1 MDPLAEYSECRLCPR
16 DCRAVR
22 QAGRRGICGE
32 TAELRYANA
41 CAHFGEESCLSGTR
55 GSGTIFFSGCSCR
68 CFFCQNYQISR
79 EGLGEARTPDQLFA
93 DAMALVGQGV
103 HNLNFVTPDHFEP
116 HVRQLCGRLR
126 EAGVTL
132 PFVWNGS
139 GYHLP
144 RLVSRWAEYINIFLP
159 DFKFAEPELARRCMD
174 DADYPRLALE
184 SLRRMVRER
193 GFLKPWDS
201 DGQTVAERGVMV
213 RHLVLPG
220 EVGNSLKVVELLH
233 AEFGSDLPL
242 SVMSQFHPVPACH
255 ELGCLNRPVA
265 ADEYRRVC
273 DRVLDLGFHQV
284 FLQPE
289 SGDTAFLP
297 NFSHEQ
303 PFAGNRRQPG
313 GNTAQGDL

>member
-1 MDPLAEYSECRLCPR
+1 MEPFAEYSECRLCPR
-16 DCRAVR
+16 DCRADR

-32 TAELRYANA
+32 TAELRCANA
-41 CAHFGEESCLSGTR
+41 CAHFGEEPCLSGTR

-79 EGLGEARTPDQLFA
+79 EGLGTVRTPDQLFA
-93 DAMALVGQGV
+93 DAMALIGQGV

-116 HVRQLCGRLR
+116 HVRHLCGQLR
-126 EAGVTL
+126 DAGITV
-132 PFVWNGS
+132 PFIWNGS
-139 GYHLP
+139 GYHLS
-144 RLVSRWAEYINIFLP
+144 RLVGRWAEYITIFLP
-159 DFKFAEPELARRCMD
+159 DFKFAVPDLARRCMD

-193 GFLKPWDS
+193 GFLKSS
-201 DGQTVAERGVMV
+201 DDGGVMLAERGVLV

-220 EVGNSLKVVELLH
+220 ETENSLKVIELLH
-233 AEFGSDLPL
+233 GEFGPDLPL

-255 ELGCLNRPVA
+255 EIGCLNRQVA
-265 ADEYRRVC
+265 ADDYRRVC
-273 DRVLDLGFHQV
+273 DRVFELGFSQV

-297 NFSHEQ
+297 DFSDEH
-303 PFAGNRRQPG
+303 PFAGNPRQSG
-313 GNTAQGDL
+313 GAAAKGDL